1 MKNFLAALCVAALL
15 FNGVALAGGLPRGLG
30 AQSRGVELASGKKML
45 QRALTGASWG
55 KLAELGGKA
64 KQFSAGLVVAGMLT
78 CGMMA
83 CTKDEV
89 ANTLQKTA
97 ESRVATL
104 NYDRNAT
111 LDEMITSLEQVEGA
125 QIGIIK
131 SIDQHGTLTM
141 ETDGGTVYL
150 QLSEGDVLINNSE
163 TPLKVTLTEEL
174 VNEGWIAEGSLIAV
188 IPAIIFGGV
197 MFIVAGT
204 VTAFILNEFN
214 VTDDLIGAE
223 MTLWVGAASAGS
235 LFGVLTGLGTYSAL
249 VWWL

>member
-15 FNGVALAGGLPRGLG
+15 FNGVALAGGLPRGLV

-78 CGMMA
+78 CGTLA

-89 ANTLQKTA
+89 ANTLPKA

-104 NYDRNAT
+104 DYDRNAT

-131 SIDQHGTLTM
+131 GFDQQGILTI
-141 ETDGGTVYL
+141 ETDDGIVSL
-150 QLSEGDVLINNSE
+150 QLAEGEVLVNNSE

-223 MTLWVGAASAGS
+223 MTLWLGAASAGS

>member
-15 FNGVALAGGLPRGLG
+15 FNGVALAGGLPRGLV

-55 KLAELGGKA
+55 KLAELVGKA

-89 ANTLQKTA
+89 ANTLPKA

-104 NYDRNAT
+104 DYDRSAT
-111 LDEMITSLEQVEGA
+111 LDEIITSLEQVEGA

-131 SIDQHGTLTM
+131 SIDQHGTLTI
-141 ETDGGTVYL
+141 ETDDGTVYL
-150 QLSEGDVLINNSE
+150 KLSEGDVLINNSE

>member
-1 MKNFLAALCVAALL
+1 MKNFLAALCVASLL
-15 FNGVALAGGLPRGLG
+15 FNGVAVAGGLPRGLV
-30 AQSRGVELASGKKML
+30 AQSRGVELLSGKKML

-55 KLAELGGKA
+55 QLAELVGKA
-64 KQFSAGLVVAGMLT
+64 KQFGVGLVAAGVLT
-78 CGMMA
+78 CGMLA

-89 ANTLQKTA
+89 TNAVQQ
-97 ESRVATL
+97 EQSRVATL
-104 NYDRNAT
+104 DYDRSAS
-111 LDEMITSLEQVEGA
+111 LGEIIASLEQVEGA
-125 QIGIIK
+125 QVGIIK
-131 SIDQHGTLTM
+131 SVDQQGTLII
-141 ETDGGTVYL
+141 ETEAGTVYL
-150 QLSEGDVLINNSE
+150 QLSEGEVLVNNGES
-163 TPLKVTLTEEL
+163 PLKVTLTEA
-174 VNEGWIAEGSLIAV
+174 VVDEGWIAEGSLIAV

-204 VTAFILNEFN
+204 VTAFIFNEFN